1 MERTP
6 NRITLPAVGRRW
18 AVATV
23 GLSAGFSGLAVIS
36 TILTGV
42 PLIVAEIALVA
53 LPLGATVF
61 VIRRAPGAVVRE
73 VWRVVRAGLL
83 AGFGATLV
91 YDVTRTVLSVADPSP
106 YNPFE
111 AVRRFGLGVLPSD
124 APTAVLLTA
133 GMGVHLLNGTSFGV
147 IYATFS
153 GRIAASRRGAVL
165 SGIAWGLTLEFVQ
178 SILYPGWLNI
188 TTVLREFLLISGLGH
203 VAFGATLGIGVHW
216 ALWRTPQ
223 QMKGRPSA

>member
-61 VIRRAPGAVVRE
+61 VIRRAPGA
-73 VWRVVRAGLL
+73 
-83 AGFGATLV
+83 GATLV